1 MCRTEPAFSS
11 SLANLLIIIV
21 GFTVDDADSDSAVAG
36 AAGAAAARGGRRFY
50 LVLTLTLISLD
61 AVKLN

>member
-11 SLANLLIIIV
+11 SLANLLVVVV
-21 GFTVDDADSDSAVAG
+21 GFTVDDADSDSAVTS
-36 AAGAAAARGGRRFY
+36 AATARGGGRFY